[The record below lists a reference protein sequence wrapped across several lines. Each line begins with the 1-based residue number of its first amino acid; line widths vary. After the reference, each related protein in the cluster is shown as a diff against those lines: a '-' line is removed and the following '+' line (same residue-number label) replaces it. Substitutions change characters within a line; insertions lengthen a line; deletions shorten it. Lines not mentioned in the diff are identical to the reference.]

1 MRPAAKY
8 YISLTAAAA
17 VLVIAAAL
25 FNWNCADGARF
36 AAYLSMAALS
46 SALKIRLPGIHGTI
60 SVNFLFVLIGIIDLS
75 FSETVMLAGVKPE
88 EGPAST
94 LPEFNAKTPARPI
107 FPLAVFAVIDAVP
120 G

>member
-75 FSETVMLAGVKPE
+75 FSEKVMLAAAGGFVQTIWQSKTKPQ
-88 EGPAST
+88 
-94 LPEFNAKTPARPI
+94 LAKIYTA
-107 FPLAVFAVIDAVP
+107 
-120 G
+120 